1 MPETTENKK
10 YYSQDLSFLS
20 QHFDVIV
27 PMVYKG
33 NYKQNKNWIE
43 KTTNYFVKNSK
54 KAKIWV
60 ALQNYISESNANNL
74 SSKDILDDSIAVKH
88 CKGHRIILFRFC

>member
-1 MPETTENKK
+1 MPETTENTK

-33 NYKQNKNWIE
+33 IINKIKIGLKKQ
-43 KTTNYFVKNSK
+43 
-54 KAKIWV
+54 
-60 ALQNYISESNANNL
+60 Q
-74 SSKDILDDSIAVKH
+74 
-88 CKGHRIILFRFC
+88 IILLKIQKKQKYGLHYKVITVIVMLKNYHQKIF